1 MSKNDSENG
10 INYGLIILMA
20 ILAAVVSSFVTY
32 KATAGNAQRIAVVDL
47 QRVIVASKD
56 VAALKVTRD
65 NQIQSLKMMA
75 DDANSKIKEEKD
87 DEARKKLSE
96 EYLARINMQKENYD
110 KLYASAL
117 QASDQKLNDTIKA
130 VAQKE
135 GLNVVVNKASVIEGG
150 IDITDSVVDLV
161 K

>member
-20 ILAAVVSSFVTY
+20 ILAAVVSSFITY

-47 QRVIVASKD
+47 QRVILASKD

-75 DDANSKIKEEKD
+75 DDANNKIKEEKN
-87 DEARKKLSE
+87 ESARKKMSE
-96 EYLARINMQKENYD
+96 EYLNRINAQKENYD

-150 IDITDSVVDLV
+150 IDITDSVIDLV

>member
-1 MSKNDSENG
+1 MSKNDSESG

-47 QRVIVASKD
+47 QRVIAESKD
-56 VAALKVTRD
+56 VAALKIMRD
-65 NQIQSLKMMA
+65 GQMQNLKNMADAANNQI
-75 DDANSKIKEEKD
+75 KD
-87 DEARKKLSE
+87 VKDEDARKKLSE
-96 EYLARINMQKENYD
+96 EYLAKINAQKEGYD

-117 QASDQKLNDTIKA
+117 QASDQKLNDTVKA
-130 VAQKE
+130 VAQKQ
-135 GLNVVVNKASVIEGG
+135 GLNVIINKASMVDGG
-150 IDITDSVVDLV
+150 IDITDSVIDLV